1 MSNLNYIF
9 FEEFKHLEK
18 LCREIYQS
26 NSGVSDYINDME
38 KVSAKDFRNIKDWE
52 RDLKQLKRLR
62 KIRNTLAHVEG
73 AFSQNICTQND
84 IDWLKEFYQR
94 IMKQTD
100 PIALLRQNSKTT
112 YPISKQQT
120 IKQVDLDN
128 IKEFTFTERK
138 NNEEENA
145 KYSWKDILIGFG
157 LVIVLIIVLIMVVLT
172 AYFTYL
178 MYQ

>member
-38 KVSAKDFRNIKDWE
+38 NVSAKDYRNIKDWE

-73 AFSQNICTQND
+73 AFSENICTQND
-84 IDWLKEFYQR
+84 IDWLKEFYKR

-112 YPISKQQT
+112 YQIPKQQT
-120 IKQVDLDN
+120 IKQFDLDI
-128 IKEFTFTERK
+128 IKQINSSERK
-138 NNEEENA
+138 NNEEENE

-157 LVIVLIIVLIMVVLT
+157 LVIVLIMIVLTV
-172 AYFTYL
+172 YFTYL